1 MVAVAA
7 AAVTV
12 LAASGKTSSIPSFQ
26 ISKFGYLPVNKFLM
40 EFFMQKEAIAGKCN
54 VVCTSKDDRNRQPS
68 KEELRTANYFF
79 CRTFDVGKCEI
90 LEIFPDEIRGLTVER
105 YFNKRNN
112 EKLLRIPKF
121 QTNLK
126 DPAGQSMVSS
136 KLGSAKLMPS
146 PVKIDKSS
154 SRINPVVR
162 ESEVPTVCSG
172 ARAYASN
179 ETLRLQPGFDGFAT
193 QSARISHNQEKEK
206 RKTIF
211 LDQPPQPPMAASDTR
226 PSKKMR
232 VPVGVDSTKGENSG
246 KKADVL
252 F

>member
-1 MVAVAA
+1 
-7 AAVTV
+7 
-12 LAASGKTSSIPSFQ
+12 
-26 ISKFGYLPVNKFLM
+26 
-40 EFFMQKEAIAGKCN
+40 
-54 VVCTSKDDRNRQPS
+54 
-68 KEELRTANYFF
+68 
-79 CRTFDVGKCEI
+79 
-90 LEIFPDEIRGLTVER
+90 
-105 YFNKRNN
+105 
-112 EKLLRIPKF
+112 
-121 QTNLK
+121 
-126 DPAGQSMVSS
+126 MVSS

-246 KKADVL
+246 KKADVVSLSVFSCIFFSFLIFFRGTTHFVLNTYNLIYAFDFTKFSFVASYIQL